1 MPNIFKNSDN
11 LFVLFRKCALHT
23 NYVCRYGIVI
33 YVVNLFIYNVNVLII
48 ISFHVKKILLLCFT
62 IFVFF
67 SCNTSKN
74 IIYLQDLGKTVNF
87 DDSTLAKRPDVV
99 IKPGDLLTITV
110 NSNTPEAA
118 LPFNL
123 PLLPGGEGMQNYG
136 MAKSAISSGAG
147 LQNYLV
153 DNTGNLDFP
162 VLRRIKA
169 AGITKTELVQFIKSR
184 IYPHY
189 MKEEP
194 IITVRYANY
203 KVSILGEVAKPGA
216 YNVDDEKLDLLEAI
230 AMAGDLTI
238 YGQRANVLLIRED
251 FEGNKTTYRI
261 DLRDKRLVNS
271 PFYFLQQNDVLYVQ
285 PNNPR
290 SRGSALGAA
299 EALTISVVGTLISL
313 TSLIINIVK

>member
-1 MPNIFKNSDN
+1 M
-11 LFVLFRKCALHT
+11 
-23 NYVCRYGIVI
+23 
-33 YVVNLFIYNVNVLII
+33 
-48 ISFHVKKILLLCFT
+48 KKVFLLCFT
-62 IFVFF
+62 VFAFF

-74 IIYLQDLGKTVNF
+74 IIYLQNAGKPIDF
-87 DDSTLAKRPDVV
+87 KDSTVALRPEVV

-110 NSNTPEAA
+110 NNNTPEAA
-118 LPFNL
+118 QPFNL

-136 MAKSAISSGAG
+136 MAKSTISSGAG

-162 VLRRIKA
+162 VLGRLKV
-169 AGITKTELVQFIKSR
+169 AGITKGDLVRLIKSR

-203 KVSILGEVAKPGA
+203 KVSILGEVSKPGA
-216 YNVDDEKLDLLEAI
+216 YNVDDEKLDILEAI

-251 FEGNKTTYRI
+251 FNGIKTTYRI
-261 DLRDKRLVNS
+261 DLRNERLIDS
-271 PFYFLQQNDVLYVQ
+271 PFYYLQQNDVLYVQ